1 MAHMALGRA
10 ISAPMWRKSL
20 SCMLAG
26 ALLVFPAA
34 VYVLADP
41 DYQSTGTIIAAVM
54 LVFCMRGRPDVAHGR
69 DPGAFRI
76 ASKILGIC
84 ELPHIDT
91 DPLSAS
97 SRRGVEG

>member
-1 MAHMALGRA
+1 
-10 ISAPMWRKSL
+10 MWRKSL

-54 LVFCMRGRPDVAHGR
+54 LVFCSVVDLMW
-69 DPGAFRI
+69 
-76 ASKILGIC
+76 L
-84 ELPHIDT
+84 T
-91 DPLSAS
+91 DEI
-97 SRRGVEG
+97 RGV